1 MAGIARKDLD
11 HIGNLSV
18 DLRIR
23 YEGNHPVENF
33 DEVLETA
40 VQLWL
45 RAYDGSHPDPY
56 LGHRKEL
63 TARLWFQVVAAQL
76 CYKNLLVTVQ
86 SRRHNNELWSSIL
99 LEEARKRRPA
109 WLGREFY

>member
-1 MAGIARKDLD
+1 MAGIPRKDLE

-33 DEVLETA
+33 DKALERA
-40 VQLWL
+40 VELWK
-45 RAYDGSHPDPY
+45 AAWDGSHPDPY

-63 TARLWFQVVAAQL
+63 TARLWYQVVAEQL
-76 CYKNLLVTVQ
+76 RFKDLLVTFQ
-86 SRRHNNELWSSIL
+86 PRSRHNEPWSSRL
-99 LEEARKRRPA
+99 LDEARKRRPA

>member
-33 DEVLETA
+33 DKALERAVEMWTA
-40 VQLWL
+40 SWN
-45 RAYDGSHPDPY
+45 GSHPNPY
-56 LGHRKEL
+56 VGHRTEL
-63 TARLWFQVVAAQL
+63 TARLWYQVVAEQL
-76 CYKNLLVTVQ
+76 RFKNLLVTVQ
-86 SRRHNNELWSSIL
+86 PRRHKNEPWSSIL
-99 LEEARKRRPA
+99 LDEARKRRPA